1 MGAAVLLL
9 HELPD
14 GTSHYDWLITPDGP
28 RASGG
33 APAGLIS
40 FRVSERIDLLGGGG
54 LDGRGALRFGALRL
68 PEHRAAYLDLEGEV
82 SGGRGRVKRLARGEL
97 AVNELADQGLRMS
110 GRLGLSL
117 GAFRGRCPAGDGV
130 WEFEFDPSVNS

>member
-14 GTSHYDWLITPDGP
+14 GASHYDWLIAPD
-28 RASGG
+28 
-33 APAGLIS
+33 APAAGSAPPGLIS

-54 LDGRGALRFGALRL
+54 LEGRGAIRFGALRL
-68 PEHRAAYLDLEGEV
+68 PAHRAAYLDFEGEV

-97 AVNELADQGLRMS
+97 AVTELADQGLRFE

-130 WEFEFDPSVNS
+130 WEFEFEPSVNR

>member
-14 GTSHYDWLITPDGP
+14 GTSHYDWMIQPDGP
-28 RASGG
+28 PTS
-33 APAGLIS
+33 APTGLIS

-54 LDGRGALRFGALRL
+54 LDGRGALWFGALRL

-82 SGGRGRVKRLARGEL
+82 AGGRGRVKRLARGEL
-97 AVNELADQGLRMS
+97 AVTELLDQGLRME

-117 GAFRGRCPAGDGV
+117 GAFRGRCPDGDGV
-130 WEFEFDPSVNS
+130 WEFEFAPSVNR

>member
-14 GTSHYDWLITPDGP
+14 GTSHYDWMIGPDRP
-28 RASGG
+28 GG
-33 APAGLIS
+33 AAPAGLIS

-68 PEHRAAYLDLEGEV
+68 PEHRAAYLTLEGEV
-82 SGGRGRVKRLARGEL
+82 SGGRGRVKRLAQGEL
-97 AVNELADQGLRMS
+97 AVTELVDQGLRME

-117 GAFRGRCPAGDGV
+117 GVFVGRCAAGDGV
-130 WEFEFDPSVNS
+130 WEFEFEPSVNR